1 MCDLG
6 SEINHIR
13 FRLKYNLV
21 MEIFL
26 KLCPACNQ
34 NVEYDEYDG
43 QSFCSLCGRSEKAAE
58 ELVLQEKK
66 KIQQKKFKILGVA
79 LLVIFV
85 LLSLSTGIG
94 KATTISTISSVL
106 VTVPIFYFGY
116 MFVNRKSKKVEGS
129 VEPVETYKEYTK
141 FNKR

>member
-1 MCDLG
+1 
-6 SEINHIR
+6 
-13 FRLKYNLV
+13 
-21 MEIFL
+21 METFL

-58 ELVLQEKK
+58 ELVLQERK
-66 KIQQKKFKILGVA
+66 KIKQKKFKILGIV
-79 LLVIFV
+79 LVVIFV
-85 LLSLSTGIG
+85 ILSLSTGIG

-116 MFVNRKSKKVEGS
+116 KFVNVKSKKVDES
-129 VEPVETYKEYTK
+129 V
-141 FNKR
+141 